1 MTDTQQKLMY
11 AHIMLEQAKHN
22 SNDYPVFIANLD
34 AFVTDARSVTMNMQT
49 EFDSIKG
56 FKEWYSV
63 KQQEMKENSDF
74 DFFNSLR
81 RVTTHVHPFNAASKI
96 TTSFQDGM
104 TISGGKIVDIPLGKM
119 GDRDFIID
127 NTTPVSI
134 NGKSAINI
142 NRSTTRNY
150 FFTDK
155 PNEDAIARCEAY
167 IQKLKELVARCHDQF
182 NLL

>member
-1 MTDTQQKLMY
+1 
-11 AHIMLEQAKHN
+11 MLEQSKHN

-34 AFVTDARSVTMNMQT
+34 AFVTDARSVTLIMQT

-74 DFFNSLR
+74 YFFNNLR
-81 RVTTHVHPFNAASKI
+81 RVTTHVHPFNAVSKI
-96 TTSFQDGM
+96 TISFQDGM
-104 TISGGKIVDIPLGKM
+104 TISGGKIVDIPLDKM
-119 GDRDFIID
+119 DDRDFVID
-127 NTTPVSI
+127 NKTPVSI
-134 NGKSAINI
+134 NGKPASNI
-142 NRSTTRNY
+142 KCSTTRNY

-167 IQKLKELVARCHDQF
+167 IQKLKELVTESHDQF

>member
-1 MTDTQQKLMY
+1 
-11 AHIMLEQAKHN
+11 MLEQAKHN
-22 SNDYPVFIANLD
+22 SNDYTVFIANLD
-34 AFVTDARSVTMNMQT
+34 AFVTDARSVTLIMQT

-56 FKEWYSV
+56 FKEWYNV

-74 DFFNSLR
+74 DFFNNLR
-81 RVTTHVHPFNAASKI
+81 RVTTHVHPFNAVSKI

-119 GDRDFIID
+119 DDRDFIID
-127 NTTPVSI
+127 NKTPVSI
-134 NGKSAINI
+134 NGKPATNI
-142 NRSTTRNY
+142 KRSTTRNY

-155 PNEDAIARCEAY
+155 PNEDAIARCKAY
-167 IQKLKELVARCHDQF
+167 IQKLKELVTECHDQF